1 MATHLQREIQRLKK
15 KTLAVS
21 ALVEENLRLA
31 FEVVTGGDIALAAR
45 VVEADV
51 AIDLA
56 EVEVE
61 EECLKLLA
69 LYQPV
74 AGDLRFIVAA
84 IKINA
89 TLERVGD
96 LGVNVAEHA
105 ARMAAAPPKIRFDLP
120 GLIDRAMV
128 MFSRSLDALM
138 RSDPALAR
146 LVLAADDEVDALD
159 QELNRLIRDGLRD
172 CEDCID
178 GFVSMLFVARYIER
192 LADHATN
199 IAEDVIY
206 MTEGEIP
213 RHQAKRLAAEAMG
226 LGADEPPTF
235 AG

>member
-1 MATHLQREIQRLKK
+1 MATHLQREIERLKK

-31 FEVVTGGDIALAAR
+31 FEVVNGGDVALAAR

-61 EECLKLLA
+61 EDCLKLLA

-105 ARMAAAPPKIRFDLP
+105 ARMAVAPPAIDFDLS
-120 GLIDRAMV
+120 GLIDKAMA

-138 RSDPALAR
+138 KSDPVLAR

-159 QELNRLIRDGLRD
+159 HELNDLVRQGLRD
-172 CEDCID
+172 CEECID

-226 LGADEPPTF
+226 LGAADDV
-235 AG
+235 